1 MDKPAEFLE
10 NKQVVEPGITV
21 VIVTYCRPKFL
32 ESILGQINNQTLL
45 PVCIVVVDNDS
56 NKSAKD
62 VLTQSKVLS
71 TPIPVIYVP
80 NNVNSLSI
88 GRNLGVSHVK
98 TEFTCLLDDDVVIPM
113 NYLEQVFESMNQLPN
128 AVGVQ
133 GILNLG
139 GRAKLKNII
148 AFLTGNFYLSNKTCK
163 VRWSISTSYP
173 KYSGGGTPLLCEWMS
188 GTNQFYPTRVIKEV
202 KWDENLLKY
211 SDGEDLDHSLRVSRG
226 GFGSLYLLPDLL
238 LKHLETPEA
247 RVTGFKNVL
256 MRECYSYY
264 LLHKLF
270 PKQRNAQVFFM
281 WSRLSTLAIEII
293 QVLLSGFRKTKLIA
307 LYTHVKAL
315 IVVFHFRTEL
325 RCLDTSKVNSLL

>member
-1 MDKPAEFLE
+1 MNKTVEFLE
-10 NKQVVEPGITV
+10 NQQVEPGITV
-21 VIVTYCRPKFL
+21 VVVTYCRPKFL
-32 ESILGQINNQTLL
+32 ESILGQINDQTLH

-56 NKSAKD
+56 NRSAKD
-62 VLTQSKVLS
+62 VLTQSEVISKK
-71 TPIPVIYVP
+71 IPVIYVP
-80 NNVNSLSI
+80 NDVNSLSI

-98 TEFTCLLDDDVVIPM
+98 SEFTCLLDDDVVIPVD
-113 NYLEQVFESMNQLPN
+113 YLERVFESISHLPD

-139 GRAKLKNII
+139 DRTKLKNFI

-173 KYSGGGTPLLCEWMS
+173 KYSGKETPLLCEWMS
-188 GTNQFYPTRVIKEV
+188 GTNQFYSTRIIKEV

-211 SDGEDLDHSLRVSRG
+211 SDGEDLDHSLRVSRS

-238 LKHLETPEA
+238 LKHLESPEA
-247 RVTGFKNVL
+247 RVTGYKNIL
-256 MRECYSYY
+256 MRETYSYY

-270 PKQRNAQVFFM
+270 PKKRNAQVFFV

-293 QVLLSGFRKTKLIA
+293 QVLLSGFRKTKLVA

-315 IVVFHFRTEL
+315 IVVFYFRTEL
-325 RCLDTSKVNSLL
+325 RRLDTSKINSLL